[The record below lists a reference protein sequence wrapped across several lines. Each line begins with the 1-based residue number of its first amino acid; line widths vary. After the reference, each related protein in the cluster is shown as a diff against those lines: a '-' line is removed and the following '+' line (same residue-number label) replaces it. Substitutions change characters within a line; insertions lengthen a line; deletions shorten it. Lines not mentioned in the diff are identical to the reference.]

1 MFTHLDTISTAK
13 GIERDLKLR
22 DFEGKARL
30 LQDAESRMAES
41 TARMN
46 TERSAQVH
54 LLRRL
59 LNAVSFGIAG
69 RLAPTR

>member
-30 LQDAESRMAES
+30 LQDAESRLAES
-41 TARMN
+41 DARTS
-46 TERSAQVH
+46 TERSAAIH
-54 LLRRL
+54 RLRRL
-59 LNAVSFGIAG
+59 VSVVSFGIAG